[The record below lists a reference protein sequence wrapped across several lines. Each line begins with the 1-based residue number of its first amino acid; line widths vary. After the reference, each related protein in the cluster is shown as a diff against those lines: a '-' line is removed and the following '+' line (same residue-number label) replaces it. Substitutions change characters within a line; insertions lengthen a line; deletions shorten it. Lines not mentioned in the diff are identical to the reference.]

1 MIEIRKII
9 TTGEMVLVTPLRLWP
24 PRSLPGPW
32 ACITNALR
40 LLFLAGLLSG
50 ASTSGMAQE
59 ALPNGQSITPTAA
72 PGAIF
77 NPLNPGL
84 TDYPD
89 FTAGQA
95 VTTAV
100 SPDGTTLL
108 VLTSGYNR
116 NNDASGNVIPRD
128 SNEYVF
134 VFDITSGSPV
144 QNQVIQVPN
153 TYSGITFSPEGAQ
166 FFVSGGKDDSVHTY
180 TNSGGSW
187 AETGTPIALGHG
199 TGNGLP
205 QGARTVPPAAAGLAV
220 TADGKTI
227 VVANY
232 ENDSISLVSTI
243 ARAKTAELDLRPGKN
258 DPRQA
263 GIPGGEFPYWVTIQG
278 NDFAYVS
285 SVRDRE
291 IVVIKL
297 QATSPIIVGRIP
309 LTGNPNRMVLDKAQ
323 TKLYVALDNSD
334 EVAVIDTRRNRV
346 MRTVKIAAPPS
357 LLVSVMPGASPNSLT
372 FSPDG
377 RTLYVTN
384 GGTNSVAV
392 LSVLPEGRLR
402 VIGLIPTGWYPNS
415 VSISADGKT
424 LYVVNSK
431 SNTGPN
437 PSHCRWIAP
446 SDQNFASGCP
456 PAEQNGSDNQYT
468 LQLAKAGLL
477 ILPIPTPSQL
487 DNLSRQVAKNNGFNL
502 TLTRQDKVILQ
513 TLRRNIKHVIYIV
526 KENRT
531 YDQILGD
538 LPAGNGDPNLT
549 QFPEVVTPNQ
559 HALAKQFV
567 QIDNFYD
574 SSNVSYEGWQWST
587 AARSVDATEKTYSV
601 NYARRGLSYDSE
613 GTDRNINIAY
623 PNVAA
628 RQAANPIT
636 PSDPDLLP
644 GPRNEEDVDGPGKG
658 VRDITRRIQVKDD
671 KEDSFGQEGA
681 GYLWDAVIRA
691 HLTVRNYGFHC
702 DTVRYA
708 LEPASGGIP
717 PIENPYATRTQ
728 VAFPAHRALL
738 NRTDPYFRSYDDKLP
753 DFFRY
758 IEWARE
764 FDDFVRRQTLPY
776 LTLLRL
782 MNDHTGAF
790 AQAIRGVNTPELQ
803 VADNDYAVG
812 LVVDK
817 IAHSPY
823 AKSTLIFI
831 IEDDA
836 QDGPDHIDAH
846 RSIALVAG
854 PYVKQ
859 GELVSERY
867 TTVSMIR
874 TIEEI
879 LGVPPQN
886 LHDAGVRPMIGIF
899 DLTKKNWTY
908 TAAPSSLLLGTQL
921 PFELVE
927 SNVRRADAV
936 EALKPL
942 HDTAWWAERT
952 RGFDFTDADRNDSAL
967 YNRVLWEGTM
977 GSKPYPTARS
987 GLDLRHDRDVLLK
1000 SAGVVK
1006 QSIATPTPAF
1016 SP

>member
-1 MIEIRKII
+1 
-9 TTGEMVLVTPLRLWP
+9 V
-24 PRSLPGPW
+24 
-32 ACITNALR
+32 
-40 LLFLAGLLSG
+40 
-50 ASTSGMAQE
+50 AQE
-59 ALPNGQSITPTAA
+59 ILPTGQSITPTAA

-77 NPLNPGL
+77 NSLNPGL

-95 VTTAV
+95 VSSVV

-116 NNDASGNVIPRD
+116 NHDANGKIIPRD

-134 VFDITSGSPV
+134 VFDIASGSPV
-144 QNQVIQVPN
+144 QKQVIQVPN
-153 TYSGITFSPEGAQ
+153 TYNGIAFLADGAR
-166 FFVSGGKDDSVHTY
+166 FYVCGGKDDSVHTY
-180 TNSGGSW
+180 AKAGDNWVESGS
-187 AETGTPIALGHG
+187 PIVLGHG
-199 TGNGLP
+199 PGNGLP
-205 QGARTVPPAAAGLAV
+205 LGARTVAPAAAGLAV

-232 ENDSISLVSTI
+232 ENDSISLVSTTT
-243 ARAKTAELDLRPGKN
+243 REKTAELDLRPGRN

-263 GIPGGEFPYWVTIQG
+263 GLPGGEFPYWVAIQG
-278 NDFAYVS
+278 NDIAYVS

-291 IVVIKL
+291 VVVIKL
-297 QATSPIIVGRIP
+297 QGTSPVIVGRIP
-309 LTGNPNRMVLDKAQ
+309 LRGNPNRMVLDKAQ

-346 MRTVKIAAPPS
+346 IETVNTAAPAG
-357 LLVSVMPGASPNSLT
+357 LLVSVTPGAGPNSLT
-372 FSPDG
+372 FSRDD

-392 LSVLPEGRLR
+392 LSVLPERRLR
-402 VIGLIPTGWYPNS
+402 VRGLIPTGWYPNS
-415 VSISADGKT
+415 VSVSADAKT

-437 PSHCRWIAP
+437 PSHCRPIAD

-456 PAEQNGSDNQYT
+456 PANRNDSDNQYT

-477 ILPIPTPSQL
+477 TVPVPTPSQL
-487 DNLSRQVAKNNGFNL
+487 DELTRQVAKNNGFNL
-502 TLTRQDKVILQ
+502 KLTRQEQAIFR
-513 TLRRNIKHVIYIV
+513 TLRKNIKHVMYIV
-526 KENRT
+526 KENRA
-531 YDQILGD
+531 YDQVLGD

-559 HALAKQFV
+559 HALARQFV
-567 QIDNFYD
+567 QLDNFYD
-574 SSNVSYEGWQWST
+574 SSNVSYDGWQWST
-587 AARSVDATEKTYSV
+587 AARSVDATEKTYAV

-613 GTDRNINIAY
+613 GTDRNINVAY

-628 RQAANPIT
+628 RQAANSIT

-644 GPRNEEDVDGPGKG
+644 GLRNEQDIDGPGKG
-658 VRDITRRIQVKDD
+658 ERRVSARVRQN
-671 KEDSFGQEGA
+671 EDSDDPFGEQGE
-681 GYLWDAVIRA
+681 GYLWDAAIRA
-691 HLTVRNYGFHC
+691 GLSVRNYGFHC
-702 DTVRYA
+702 DPVRYSSTVS
-708 LEPASGGIP
+708 SGYIP
-717 PIENPYATRTQ
+717 PLEDPFLTRTR
-728 VAFPAHRALL
+728 VAFPAHEALL
-738 NRTDPYFRSYDDKLP
+738 SRTDPYFRSFDDKLP

-764 FDDFVRRQTLPY
+764 FDEFVQNRKLPN

-782 MNDHTGAF
+782 MNDHTGMF
-790 AQAIRGVNTPELQ
+790 AEAIRGVNTPELQ

-817 IAHSPY
+817 VAHSPY
-823 AKSTLIFI
+823 AKSTLIFV

-846 RSIALVAG
+846 RSIALVVG

-859 GELVSERY
+859 GQLVSERY

-874 TIEEI
+874 TIEEL
-879 LGVPPQN
+879 LGLPPQN
-886 LHDAGVRPMIGIF
+886 LHDTGVRPMIDIF
-899 DLTKKNWTY
+899 DPTKKNWTY
-908 TAAPSSLLLGTQL
+908 TTAPSGLLLGTQL
-921 PFELVE
+921 PFELVQ
-927 SNVRRADAV
+927 SNVPRAGAV
-936 EALKPL
+936 DPPKPL
-942 HDTAWWAERT
+942 HDAAWWAGRT
-952 RGFDFTDADRNDSAL
+952 QGFDFTDADRNDPVL
-967 YNRVLWEGTM
+967 YNRTLWEGTM

-987 GLDLRHDRDVLLK
+987 GLDLRHDRDALLK
-1000 SAGVVK
+1000 SAGVLE
-1006 QSIATPTPAF
+1006 
-1016 SP
+1016 